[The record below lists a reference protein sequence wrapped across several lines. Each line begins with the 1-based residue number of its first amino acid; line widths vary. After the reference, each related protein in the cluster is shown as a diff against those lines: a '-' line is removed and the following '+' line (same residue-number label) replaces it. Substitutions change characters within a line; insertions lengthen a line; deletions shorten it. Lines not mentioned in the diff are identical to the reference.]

1 MAATTS
7 SFMVAT
13 DTVVLIPHVPT
24 AVKTTRCSVLLSL
37 PPRVSDAPFSS
48 TLIAMSLST
57 VLSVIM
63 AISFRRLSQ
72 QGVITKRMTVI
83 VEMSCMDGLCS
94 DKTGTLTLNKWMD
107 DEEAEQRREGAGTV
121 GLSLSSDQ
129 LEYVPAQYM

>member
-1 MAATTS
+1 MYPIQHRKC
-7 SFMVAT
+7 M
-13 DTVVLIPHVPT
+13 DGIDNLL
-24 AVKTTRCSVLLSL
+24 VLLFG
-37 PPRVSDAPFSS
+37 R

-107 DEEAEQRREGAGTV
+107 DEEAEQRREGAGKLKEMSCV
-121 GLSLSSDQ
+121 
-129 LEYVPAQYM
+129 E